1 MLRCAHADEE
11 VAEQR
16 VEEEEEEQRVRRSSS
31 SVVRRRRLSLSVCRG
46 RLVGAT
52 WLLLL
57 LCLHRKRIVF

>member
-1 MLRCAHADEE
+1 MFRCAHADEE

-16 VEEEEEEQRVRRSSS
+16 VEEEEEQRVRRSSS

-57 LCLHRKRIVF
+57 LCPQRKRIVF